1 MLIWGRPLIDTF
13 LFNDDLDKALS
24 WMRES
29 LLFATLM
36 WENFDFKNIILSGV
50 TNRGLDGVMF
60 NSGPFLYCK
69 YERGIKNL
77 IFLHRVN
84 NTEHNIKQNNYTGL
98 KVISLI
104 PPWYCL

>member
-1 MLIWGRPLIDTF
+1 
-13 LFNDDLDKALS
+13 
-24 WMRES
+24 
-29 LLFATLM
+29 
-36 WENFDFKNIILSGV
+36 
-50 TNRGLDGVMF
+50 MF

-98 KVISLI
+98 KVISVI
-104 PPWYCL
+104 PP